1 MTYWQ
6 KNKQNSHTAT
16 TKPFLAAKYVL
27 HTSFLSQVLDDSYDA
42 ERKTTCSKDEAQ
54 LKLPT
59 VLQDYQLVNQE
70 RQRTDILCKSG
81 RVVTRTRA
89 RL

>member
-6 KNKQNSHTAT
+6 KKQTNSHTAT

-59 VLQDYQLVNQE
+59 
-70 RQRTDILCKSG
+70 G
-81 RVVTRTRA
+81 AA
-89 RL
+89 RLSTSQSRATTHWYIMPKHQGSN